1 MVGPDYRRPEI
12 PTPPAYRGAP
22 DGAAAGASRLGDL
35 EWWALFQDPVLQDL
49 IRTAL
54 AENQDLRI
62 AVERM
67 FQAQANVVIARSQLF
82 PSVNAQ
88 ADAPYTRYLG
98 GSKPTEIPRETWLPE
113 GGAVIA
119 WELDLWGRLRRAT
132 ESARAEL
139 LASEEFRNAVVTT
152 LVARVAQA
160 YLDLRELDLELEIS
174 KRTVSARQQ
183 SRELVQARLDGGV
196 AQIMDLRQAE
206 TLLYSATATIPD
218 LERRIEQTENF
229 IATLLGRAQGP
240 IPRGRPLLQQLAAPA
255 VPVGLPSELL
265 ARRPDVRQ
273 AEAQLVSANAQI
285 GAAKALY
292 FPQVTISGFVGG
304 GGAVISGNTSG
315 PFGILS
321 ALPVITLPIFNAG
334 RVQAEVAFAESR
346 TREAVVRYHQTIQQA
361 IREVADGLVEVQK
374 RREFRQQQELL
385 TRTLED
391 ASAVAQMRY
400 EGGVTSYLEVLDTER
415 QLFDAQL
422 NLVQAQLSEQA
433 AVILLYRALGGGWQL
448 EPAGGGAKG

>member
-1 MVGPDYRRPEI
+1 MVGPDYRRPDV
-12 PTPPAYRGAP
+12 PTPPAYRGAE
-22 DGAAAGASRLGDL
+22 GAATADRTLGDI

-54 AENQDLRI
+54 VENQDLRI
-62 AVERM
+62 AVERI
-67 FQAQANVVIARSQLF
+67 FQAQANVVIARSQIF

-88 ADAPYTRYLG
+88 IDASYDRFFG
-98 GSKPTEIPRETWLPE
+98 GSKPREIPRETFLPE
-113 GGAVIA
+113 GGGALLA

-132 ESARAEL
+132 ESARAEML
-139 LASEEFRNAVVTT
+139 SAEEFRNAVVTS
-152 LVARVAQA
+152 LVSRVALA
-160 YLDLRELDLELEIS
+160 YFDLRELDLELEIS
-174 KRTVSARQQ
+174 KRTVAAREQ

-273 AEAQLVSANAQI
+273 AEAQLASANAQI

-292 FPQVTISGFVGG
+292 FPQVTISGFVGA

-321 ALPVITLPIFNAG
+321 VLPVITLPIFNAG
-334 RVQAEVAFAESR
+334 RVQAEVSFAEAR
-346 TREAVVRYHQTIQQA
+346 TREAVVRFHQTIQQA

-422 NLVQAQLSEQA
+422 NLVQAQLNEQA
-433 AVILLYRALGGGWQL
+433 AVIQLYRALGGGWQL
-448 EPAGGGAKG
+448 EPAAGGTKG